1 MASYLVKLEAEALVE
16 PMMREICVAGQT
28 PVASVER
35 VLENYLAGVIRT
47 TLADVILKPPVVRLH
62 SMYFKER
69 YATLP
74 ALAKSGYKT
83 WYLEVAFAT
92 NPTIA
97 IETIDF
103 ETSGIVLHSI
113 SYGMGH
119 EVTTQLKAKRMK
131 TQVRYELR
139 INTLSI
145 EGAIFLKVKNAV
157 EAAGTLEQRLIANFS
172 CGPDIESHRVVSFD
186 DMLTGQRYFC
196 DCARDMHTTLRNN
209 ADGLRRGYADGSW
222 PHQLST
228 VLNRPEYLKG
238 ICHLCIAKTSSAQEA
253 RSRYGASIE
262 EQFLHYVDQVI
273 TDQRMDRTTARAEV
287 QQLLGLS
294 RWIREAALYRTIKEL
309 FPDHRVVREASPE
322 LLGRL
327 RLDIYLPD
335 LKLAIEH
342 QGEQHYRALEVFG
355 GEQAHS
361 EALKR
366 DQLKRDRCTAS
377 GIELVEIRY
386 DAAITKIALR
396 HRLSKF
402 IDRRNDPNIKT
413 VTG

>member
-1 MASYLVKLEAEALVE
+1 MSSYTVKLEAKALVD
-16 PMMREICVAGQT
+16 PMVREICVSGQT

-35 VLENYLAGVIRT
+35 ALEKYLGTVIGA
-47 TLADVILKPPVVRLH
+47 TLANVILKPPVVRLH

-69 YATLP
+69 YASLP

-83 WYLEVAFAT
+83 WYLEVSFAT
-92 NPTIA
+92 EPTVA
-97 IETIDF
+97 IKAIDF
-103 ETSGIVLHSI
+103 EASGIVLHAI

-139 INTLSI
+139 INTLSV
-145 EGAIFLKVKNAV
+145 EGSVFSEVKEVV
-157 EAAGTLEQRLIANFS
+157 ETAGTLAQRLIANFS

-196 DCARDMHTTLRNN
+196 DCARAMHVTLRRN
-209 ADGLRRGYADGSW
+209 AGDLRGGYADGSW
-222 PHQLST
+222 PHQLSAI
-228 VLNRPEYLKG
+228 LDMPEYLKG
-238 ICHLCIAKTSSAQEA
+238 ICHLCIAKASSSREA

-262 EQFLHYVDQVI
+262 EQFLRYVDQIVA
-273 TDQRMDRTTARAEV
+273 DEKMDRTTARAEV

-294 RWIREAALYRTIKEL
+294 RWIREATLYRTIKEL
-309 FPDHRVVREASPE
+309 FPDYRVVREASPE

-355 GEQAHS
+355 GEQAHI
-361 EALKR
+361 ETLKR
-366 DQLKRDRCTAS
+366 DQLKRDQCAAS

-386 DAAITKIALR
+386 DAPITKIALR

-402 IDRRNDPNIKT
+402 IDRAVVPKPRS
-413 VTG
+413 